1 MSTIRKDLHRMVDE
15 LPEAELRPAVE
26 LLRGVLAASAAHD
39 LPFAASFEA
48 EPDLSERYEAI
59 LRTELGR

>member
-1 MSTIRKDLHRMVDE
+1 MVDE

>member
-1 MSTIRKDLHRMVDE
+1 MSTIRNDLHRLVDG

-26 LLRGVLAASAAHD
+26 LLRGVLAASAGRN

-48 EPDLSERYEAI
+48 EPDLSERYQAI